1 MKSKRLLIG
10 SIIVLSLLLVGTF
23 VVFSMTTELGKVE
36 KRNVLLSK
44 SLTVQGND
52 FEYIPVNVTIN
63 GYSDG
68 FLASLTVSEG
78 QIIKFSHFP
87 SIIYIPMWQEGT
99 FNTSWSEGN
108 HLDYGIGVSSDIPD
122 MSISE
127 VFVFANEDSYA
138 KEVHF
143 QFFRVWQEKNYP
155 VMIVGIGMMAIGTG
169 MGTGQKPNKLHVGY
183 LICAYIIGLSM
194 MPLSLTLISDFGYL
208 IGQHWGIPIIASQI
222 QGTILLE
229 GLPLAVLLYLWLEK
243 GGGSAYLE
251 SWNMGK
257 KLRAIGLLL
266 FFGFMINVALLTIDA
281 ITVWNFSS
289 TKVEI
294 EYGVTSV
301 PNPLYFGLFGIAC
314 IMILSG
320 IIAFTGLWL
329 RKSKLPAVS
338 A

>member
-1 MKSKRLLIG
+1 MTRQKLLIG
-10 SIIVLSLLLVGTF
+10 SIIALSLLLVGTF
-23 VVFSMTTELGKVE
+23 AVFLMATKLGEVQ
-36 KRNVLLSK
+36 RSNILLSK

-63 GYSDG
+63 GYSDD

-108 HLDYGIGVSSDIPD
+108 NLDYGIGVSSDTPD
-122 MSISE
+122 MSISHIF
-127 VFVFANEDSYA
+127 VFVNEDSYA

-143 QFFRVWQEKNYP
+143 QYFRVWQEKNYP
-155 VMIVGIGMMAIGTG
+155 VMIAGIGMMAIGAG
-169 MGTGQKPNKLHVGY
+169 MGTGLKPNKLHVGY
-183 LICAYIIGLSM
+183 LVCAYIIGVFM
-194 MPLSLTLISDFGYL
+194 MPLSLTLISDVGYL
-208 IGQHWGIPIIASQI
+208 IGQHWGIPIIASQL
-222 QGTILLE
+222 QGTILLG

-257 KLRAIGLLL
+257 KLRAIHLLL
-266 FFGFMINVALLTIDA
+266 LFGFMINVALLTIDA
-281 ITVWNFSS
+281 ITVWNFSR

-314 IMILSG
+314 IMILG
-320 IIAFTGLWL
+320 GTLAFTGLWL
-329 RKSKLPAVS
+329 RKSELPA
-338 A
+338 